1 MLDAFARQIGMN
13 ETPPVVGLLLN
24 FRDATRSAACAQT
37 LLEDGA
43 LHVLVWDNSDDDGN
57 TGLALRNALGA
68 DDRVSIK
75 ISPANFGFAAGV
87 NRGVNWITSHHPGAW
102 VLLINNDARMVAGGL
117 AALRDALVRHPQARL
132 AYPKID
138 HAGNVL
144 GTVYY
149 QRWFGLLS
157 PRPLVGSDPY
167 ASGCCMLLNTT
178 RIGPNVFDEDFFMY
192 GEDMELGCRL
202 RREPGAML
210 YLPIVWVR
218 HEGSASSGLGTP
230 FYEARMVAAHLILAR
245 KLAGGPLA
253 HQLLLLGRGLTLTTR
268 AVVRALRYRSRV
280 PLRALREGW
289 RLAQG
294 ADPLRDR
301 ARATRSTGQ
310 S

>member
-1 MLDAFARQIGMN
+1 MS

-24 FRDATRSAACAQT
+24 FRDAPRSAACVRD
-37 LLEDGA
+37 LLENGA
-43 LHVLVWDNSDDDGN
+43 VHVLVWDNSDDNGN
-57 TGLALRNALGA
+57 TGLALRTALAG

-87 NRGVNWITSHHPGAW
+87 NRGIDWIAHHHPGAW
-102 VLLINNDARMVAGGL
+102 VLLINNDAHLVAGGL
-117 AALRDALVRHPQARL
+117 TALRNALMRHPEATL

-157 PRPLVGSDPY
+157 SRPLVGSDPY
-167 ASGCCMLLNTT
+167 ASGCCMLLNTS
-178 RIGPNVFDEDFFMY
+178 RIGPIVFDEDFFMY

-218 HEGSASSGLGTP
+218 HEGTASSGLGTP
-230 FYEARMVAAHLILAR
+230 FYEARMVAAHLILAH
-245 KLAGGPLA
+245 KLAGGRLA
-253 HQLLLLGRGLTLTTR
+253 HQLLLLGRGLTLSSR
-268 AVVRALRYRSRV
+268 AVVRGLRYRSRV

-294 ADPLRDR
+294 VDPLLER
-301 ARATRSTGQ
+301 ARATRSADQ